1 MSATLLVWLDR
12 SADALTQDLSSR
24 LLSRAGTIFRA
35 IGPDATRD
43 TVSRLLSA
51 LRKDLAAEGDGEGR
65 DVLGGWIEDLAPRGL
80 GHYDLRLLTT
90 SLRSALLAATADA
103 PDVNAENR
111 SLLESWLFQIALS
124 GPMYLLVQ
132 RERVFQEQTAELE
145 VRQMKAQ
152 LDELQA
158 AYTDKTRL
166 LEQIRQASTPIATV
180 HEGILVVPLVGILD
194 EDRAQAL
201 TEKLLDGIVGTQA
214 QVVIVD
220 VSGVGVFD
228 AATAQHVLDTARAT
242 RLLGAELVLVGLSPA
257 VARTVLE
264 LGVDLSG
271 LSTQSSLAAG
281 LARALGKVGLRIA
294 PLAAPRPSG
303 GLRR

>member
-1 MSATLLVWLDR
+1 MSATLLARLDH

-43 TVSRLLSA
+43 AVSRLLSA

-65 DVLGGWIEDLAPRGL
+65 DVLASLIEDLTPKGL

-90 SLRSALLAATADA
+90 SLRSALLAATADT
-103 PDVNAENR
+103 PDVDAGGR
-111 SLLESWLFQIALS
+111 GLVESWLFQIALS

-132 RERVFQEQTAELE
+132 RERMFQERTVEIE

-158 AYTDKTRL
+158 AYADKTRL

-194 EDRAQAL
+194 ENRAQTL
-201 TEKLLDGIVGTQA
+201 TEKLLDSIVAAQA
-214 QVVIVD
+214 RVVIVD

-228 AATAQHVLDTARAT
+228 AATAGHVLDTAKAT

-281 LARALGKVGLRIA
+281 LARALGKLGLRIA
-294 PLAAPRPSG
+294 
-303 GLRR
+303 RR